1 MTKKKNENSSIDY
14 FALGYL
20 TALILTI
27 LSPLLPLIGAIVIAI
42 MYVENKKS

>member
-1 MTKKKNENSSIDY
+1 MTKKKDEDSSIDY

-42 MYVENKKS
+42 MYVEKRR

>member
-1 MTKKKNENSSIDY
+1 MARKKDENNSTDY

-27 LSPLLPLIGAIVIAI
+27 LSPLLPLIGAVVIAVLYI
-42 MYVENKKS
+42 ENKKS